1 MNAVEPKTN
10 PLLRVIPYVLLLA
23 LGSFY
28 LYRYTDYLFF
38 FQEKALLF
46 QLDFAYLTEHLRQ
59 PGGFLK
65 YLSNLQTSFY
75 YYPLAGAVI
84 NTLEVC
90 AVVFLLARSGRAL
103 SGRYLHF
110 LPFVLGAALFF
121 LQIHFQYQAANTLG
135 LLLALALF
143 YLAVRVGS
151 HKGSV
156 VFVLLFPLIHFLLGV
171 YALLF
176 LLLLSVFYIQ
186 NKKGY
191 RLLFTWLW
199 GAVCFVG
206 GAEMVYMQTP
216 EILFMYPF
224 SVAAIGGQ
232 LRLFVV
238 VIALL
243 CLYPLLVRLSFEKR
257 LPAAV
262 KKLRIAAFSPLV
274 VLLVL
279 AVAVVPRIDRD
290 AQNYFQLEKLFYAQQ
305 YDDVIAFN
313 KRVPINNMLTSFLNN
328 VALAEKGLLSDALFQ
343 FRQSRDGRTLLLP
356 WDSSVE
362 ILQHGRYFFYAI
374 GLINEA
380 QRWSYESVMMEGY
393 SPEGLKLLIK
403 TDLIKGKYKVAEKY
417 IAMLEK
423 SLFYRKEAAH
433 FRSFLFNDE
442 AVAQDKEL
450 GRKKLLD
457 TRRDFFVHANAPEA
471 NIDEVLSA
479 DSTNIPVI
487 EYKLATLLLKNDMKG
502 VVSMLP
508 LMEKAGY
515 RRIPANVEEL
525 VVAYK
530 LSGMGKLPDLKY
542 LKINPETEQRFNQF
556 FTIFQQNG
564 RNKKRAQAALA
575 ARFVDTY
582 WYFMFYS

>member
-1 MNAVEPKTN
+1 MNAVEPKTK
-10 PLLRVIPYVLLLA
+10 PFLRFIPYVVLLA

-28 LYRYTDYLFF
+28 LYHYTGYLFF
-38 FQEKALLF
+38 YQEKALLF
-46 QLDFAYLTEHLRQ
+46 QLDFTYLSEHLRQ

-65 YLSNLQTSFY
+65 YLSNLQTTFY

-84 NTLEVC
+84 NTFEVC
-90 AVVFLLARSGRAL
+90 AAIFLLAQIAKEL
-103 SGRYLHF
+103 SGRRLHF
-110 LPFVLGAALFF
+110 LPFALGAALYY
-121 LQIHFQYQAANTLG
+121 LQIHFQYQASNTLG
-135 LLLALALF
+135 ILLALVLF
-143 YLAVRVGS
+143 YLALRVGS
-151 HKGSV
+151 RKASV
-156 VFVLLFPLIHFLLGV
+156 VFVVLFPLLHFLLGV

-176 LLLLSVFYIQ
+176 LLLLTVFYIQ
-186 NKKGY
+186 NKNGY
-191 RLLFTWLW
+191 KLLFVWVW
-199 GAVCFVG
+199 GAACFVAG
-206 GAEMVYMQTP
+206 TEMLYMQTP
-216 EILFMYPF
+216 EILLMYPF

-232 LRLFVV
+232 VQLFVAV
-238 VIALL
+238 LALL
-243 CLYPLLVRLSFEKR
+243 CLYPLLVRLPGKKR
-257 LPAAV
+257 LPAAL
-262 KKLRIAAFSPLV
+262 KKLRMAAFSPLL
-274 VLLVL
+274 VLLLL
-279 AVAVVPRIDRD
+279 AVAVVPRIDDD
-290 AQNYFQLEKLFYAQQ
+290 ARNYFQVEKMFYEQK

-313 KRVPINNMLTSFLNN
+313 KRVPSNNMLTSFLNN

-380 QRWSYESVMMEGY
+380 QRWSYESVMLEGY
-393 SPEGLKLLIK
+393 SPEGLKMLIK

-417 IAMLEK
+417 MAMLEK

-433 FRSFLFNDE
+433 FRNFLFNDE
-442 AVAQDKEL
+442 AVAQDQEL
-450 GRKKLLD
+450 GRKKRLD

-471 NIDEVLSA
+471 NIDEMLSA
-479 DSTNIPVI
+479 DSTNIPLI

-515 RRIPANVEEL
+515 RRIPTNVEEL

-530 LSGMGKLPDLKY
+530 LSGMGELPPLEH

-556 FTIFQQNG
+556 FTVFQQYG